1 MLGLTLRWNRGHA
14 LHGSHRAEVE
24 IESLATIDQLMQKL
38 LGQTGVN

>member
-38 LGQTGVN
+38 LGKTRVN